1 MGIARPVPV
10 MRNLDEALAHGLAVA
25 VVALAPLGGG

>member
-1 MGIARPVPV
+1 